1 MSWAEVKKINSDM
14 SKPLNELIAEQK
26 QFANVTLMSNQINGI
41 NYSATSTEEALG
53 DKNENLIMSVSGSGR
68 ILWMIPFFDGTSRL
82 SGVARLKMD
91 GKRLF
96 CKSCLYCSE
105 SSTNYG
111 YSLFSETFESLG
123 SSTRRVYTANDNY
136 TSEKIYQLHHG
147 GYYSMQGNISNE
159 FVISNV
165 PLYLPGGLYFNDRF
179 ELEAIQTGNDNIRK
193 NAGFFVGY
201 ELYE

>member
-14 SKPLNELIAEQK
+14 NKPLNELIEEQK
-26 QFANVTLMSNQINGI
+26 QSANVNLMSAKINGI

-68 ILWMIPFFDGTSRL
+68 ILWMIPFFNGTYGI

-96 CKSCLYCSE
+96 CKSCSYCSN
-105 SSTNYG
+105 SDANFG
-111 YSLFSETFESLG
+111 YPLFSETFDSFG
-123 SSTRRVYTANDNY
+123 NSKRKFQVPNDNH
-136 TSEKIYQLHHG
+136 TSMLTYVLQEG
-147 GYYSMQGNISNE
+147 GYFSTQGNIENE
-159 FVISNV
+159 FVMSKY
-165 PLYLPGGLYFNDRF
+165 PLYLPGGLYFNDGF
-179 ELEAIQTGNDNIRK
+179 ELEAIQNSNNNLIQ
-193 NAGFFVGY
+193 NCGFFVGY